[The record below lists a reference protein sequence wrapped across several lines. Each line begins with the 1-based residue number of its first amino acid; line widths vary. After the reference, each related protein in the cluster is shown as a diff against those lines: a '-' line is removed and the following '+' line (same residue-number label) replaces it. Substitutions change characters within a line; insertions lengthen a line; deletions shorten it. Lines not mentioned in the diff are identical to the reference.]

1 LCLLLDPACHPNRR
15 IATFITNVSSIQSKK
30 ARNVISIS
38 YAQRVQMPLLS
49 LALLNIKVFLETI
62 CVSPK
67 HHKNET
73 ERM

>member
-1 LCLLLDPACHPNRR
+1 
-15 IATFITNVSSIQSKK
+15 
-30 ARNVISIS
+30 
-38 YAQRVQMPLLS
+38 VQMPLLS